1 MCSPS
6 SEDAGGEVGER
17 HGRGRR
23 RRAHRACRGE
33 ARARVRGE
41 TGRVS
46 APRAVPSRDDARQ
59 NGIPHSDA
67 TVRKT
72 LVFLSAARPVPA
84 GDARVD
90 LARTFMGGFVSV
102 PASAG
107 AFPGSVS
114 EGDISG
120 AFLRLNRPRE
130 STKRFSLRFSCAG
143 VNLETENALARAS
156 DARSSAY
163 RPARPTHKVH
173 SGAACVSECVAT
185 TLRVAHVLRA
195 RLPDFAKLSEWR
207 ARGAEIVTDG
217 IGAIRPIDPLVDGLR
232 VAPVWKLPDASET
245 AGRSRVTSAYA
256 HRAPRELF
264 RARTREPA
272 HERRGA
278 SRASGIASDSRVPS
292 SRCQPPKTR
301 ST

>member
-1 MCSPS
+1 M
-6 SEDAGGEVGER
+6 GER

-33 ARARVRGE
+33 ARARSGRDRSRVRAARGPVE
-41 TGRVS
+41 GRRATKRHS
-46 APRAVPSRDDARQ
+46 AFRRDSSENPRFSQ
-59 NGIPHSDA
+59 
-67 TVRKT
+67 
-72 LVFLSAARPVPA
+72 SAARPVPA

-185 TLRVAHVLRA
+185 TLGVTHALRA

-207 ARGAEIVTDG
+207 ARCRDCHRWYRR
-217 IGAIRPIDPLVDGLR
+217 AIRPIDPLVDGLR

>member
-1 MCSPS
+1 
-6 SEDAGGEVGER
+6 
-17 HGRGRR
+17 
-23 RRAHRACRGE
+23 
-33 ARARVRGE
+33 
-41 TGRVS
+41 
-46 APRAVPSRDDARQ
+46 
-59 NGIPHSDA
+59 
-67 TVRKT
+67 
-72 LVFLSAARPVPA
+72 
-84 GDARVD
+84 
-90 LARTFMGGFVSV
+90 MGGFVSV

-185 TLRVAHVLRA
+185 TLGVAHALRA

-207 ARGAEIVTDG
+207 ARCRDCHRWYRR
-217 IGAIRPIDPLVDGLR
+217 AIRPIDPLVDGLR

>member
-1 MCSPS
+1 M
-6 SEDAGGEVGER
+6 GER

-33 ARARVRGE
+33 ARARVRGK

-72 LVFLSAARPVPA
+72 LVFLQSAERPVPA
-84 GDARVD
+84 GGARVD
-90 LARTFMGGFVSV
+90 LARTFVGGFVSV

-156 DARSSAY
+156 DARSSAC
-163 RPARPTHKVH
+163 RPARRTHKVH

-185 TLRVAHVLRA
+185 TLRVAHALRA

-207 ARGAEIVTDG
+207 ARCRDCQMVSARDS
-217 IGAIRPIDPLVDGLR
+217 ADRPV
-232 VAPVWKLPDASET
+232 S
-245 AGRSRVTSAYA
+245 
-256 HRAPRELF
+256 
-264 RARTREPA
+264 
-272 HERRGA
+272 
-278 SRASGIASDSRVPS
+278 
-292 SRCQPPKTR
+292 
-301 ST
+301 

>member
-1 MCSPS
+1 MRDARCSMS
-6 SEDAGGEVGER
+6 RCFDAIGTNEDAGGGTREW
-17 HGRGRR
+17 HGRDVR
-23 RRAHRACRGE
+23 RRARYDARVAANR
-33 ARARVRGE
+33 ARARVRGK

-46 APRAVPSRDDARQ
+46 APRAVPTD
-59 NGIPHSDA
+59 SDA
-67 TVRKT
+67 TKRHSA
-72 LVFLSAARPVPA
+72 FRRDSSENPRFSQSAARPVPA

-156 DARSSAY
+156 DARSSAC
-163 RPARPTHKVH
+163 RPARRTHKVH

-185 TLRVAHVLRA
+185 TLRVAHALRA

-207 ARGAEIVTDG
+207 ARCRDCQMVSARDS
-217 IGAIRPIDPLVDGLR
+217 ADRPV
-232 VAPVWKLPDASET
+232 S
-245 AGRSRVTSAYA
+245 
-256 HRAPRELF
+256 
-264 RARTREPA
+264 
-272 HERRGA
+272 
-278 SRASGIASDSRVPS
+278 
-292 SRCQPPKTR
+292 
-301 ST
+301 